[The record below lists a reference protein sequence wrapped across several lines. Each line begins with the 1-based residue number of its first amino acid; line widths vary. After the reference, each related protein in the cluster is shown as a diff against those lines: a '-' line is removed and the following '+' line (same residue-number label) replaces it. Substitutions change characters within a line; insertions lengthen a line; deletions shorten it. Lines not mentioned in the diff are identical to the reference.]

1 MNVEQDGDMVNNQQG
16 ETNTQHEMASDEDKL
31 EPKLPEAVRDLPASA
46 DDAVGHKFSVAK
58 VDKATQTDP
67 ALSATPTLED
77 APYSLSSDTLPHLT
91 PTTIT
96 PSTPHTSPP
105 YTHQSLGED
114 IETTNS
120 PGRRPNDGKL
130 CLQTTTHSWK

>member
-1 MNVEQDGDMVNNQQG
+1 MITVEQDGEMVNNQQG

-46 DDAVGHKFSVAK
+46 DDAIGHKFCVAK

-77 APYSLSSDTLPHLT
+77 APHSLSSDTLPHLT

-105 YTHQSLGED
+105 YTPHKF
-114 IETTNS
+114 
-120 PGRRPNDGKL
+120 P
-130 CLQTTTHSWK
+130 